1 MLGDQYEFEYRSDHL
16 YCVTLGYVFHSMG
29 LSCFLL
35 RAFIFF
41 SWLDPSFHF
50 AILFLHCTPITG
62 SVPYFCWILDSIFDS
77 MLIFSL
83 RKGEKHIFHIHTFF
97 ERFTLI
103 TLLLF
108 LLWSSSWRLIQRYMF
123 IDGVLISWLRVF
135 HTFLYVGLLME
146 ILWSHLQ
153 PSHSGHLYDLRVS
166 VIFPVLDCHHRTI
179 YQMMCCTFDL
189 GHLFICASWSLWL
202 DLS

>member
-41 SWLDPSFHF
+41 SWLDTSFHF
-50 AILFLHCTPITG
+50 AILFLHCTPIT
-62 SVPYFCWILDSIFDS
+62 SPIPHSLFDPWFNFR
-77 MLIFSL
+77 LNA
-83 RKGEKHIFHIHTFF
+83 HIFITERWKTRFHVHTFF
-97 ERFTLI
+97 ERVALI